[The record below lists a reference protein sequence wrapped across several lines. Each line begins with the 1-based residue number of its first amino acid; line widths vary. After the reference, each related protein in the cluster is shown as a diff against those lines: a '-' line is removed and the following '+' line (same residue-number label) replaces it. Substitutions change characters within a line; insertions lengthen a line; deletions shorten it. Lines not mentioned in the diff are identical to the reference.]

1 MALCQGEVAQIDT
14 AQLEQK
20 LDSELVAPVSII
32 LKGDKMR
39 EKELRR
45 ILVEGSPSQIPQ
57 GLSLFDNSYDG
68 NVPWYTGYAS
78 LGDIARLC
86 MEPSISH
93 IYSAREAQ
101 HSVGH

>member
-39 EKELRR
+39 EK
-45 ILVEGSPSQIPQ
+45 
-57 GLSLFDNSYDG
+57 
-68 NVPWYTGYAS
+68 
-78 LGDIARLC
+78 
-86 MEPSISH
+86 
-93 IYSAREAQ
+93 
-101 HSVGH
+101 